1 MVSKGFNLGRFLGL
15 GLIVVIV
22 SSAFATLYE
31 HAESDLS
38 RTTFKILAFFPV
50 LSLSALLVFE
60 FWQKDSLGR
69 YSESAVWRWLSVVA
83 TVFCVLVILFALL
96 YAD

>member
-15 GLIVVIV
+15 GLIVAIV
-22 SSAFATLYE
+22 SSVFVALYKY
-31 HAESDLS
+31 AESDLS
-38 RTTFKILAFFPV
+38 KTTFKILAGFPV
-50 LSLSALLVFE
+50 LSLSFLLVFE
-60 FWQKDSLGR
+60 FWQKDSLGG

-83 TVFCVLVILFALL
+83 TVFCVLVILFILL